1 MVIFMNAANANPASE
16 NTTNFSETKKIVLK
30 DISAKWG
37 KFSEDELGALKN
49 KDDLVAQ
56 IVAKYSLDK
65 AQAQRDVDAVLKGR
79 QI

>member
-1 MVIFMNAANANPASE
+1 MCSNDI
-16 NTTNFSETKKIVLK
+16 LK

-37 KFSEDELGALKN
+37 KFSEDELGALKD
-49 KDDLVAQ
+49 KDDLVTQ

-65 AQAQRDVDAVLKGR
+65 AQALRDVDMVLKGR

>member
-1 MVIFMNAANANPASE
+1 MNVAKPASASLA
-16 NTTNFSETKKIVLK
+16 NFSESKKLILK

-37 KFSEDELGALKN
+37 KFSEDELGAIKD
-49 KDDLVAQ
+49 KDDLVTQ

-65 AQAQRDVDAVLKGR
+65 AQALRDVDMVLKGR